1 MSGGGYDLTTSTY
14 DNDGQLHQVKYA
26 MKATEK
32 SGTAIGIKCVDGV
45 VLACINIQISP
56 LVVPHTQQRIL
67 PVSKHIGM
75 VSDLLL
81 FFIFLDFSAASL
93 SNSILAFCRSS
104 CRWSQIMP

>member
-1 MSGGGYDLTTSTY
+1 MSGGGYDLSTSTF

-56 LVVPHTQQRIL
+56 LVVPHAQSRIL
-67 PVSKHIGM
+67 PVCKSIGM
-75 VSDLLL
+75 VYTFLLYFIIK
-81 FFIFLDFSAASL
+81 FFLIISPTFLYRYL
-93 SNSILAFCRSS
+93 
-104 CRWSQIMP
+104 QVY

>member
-1 MSGGGYDLTTSTY
+1 MSGGGYDQSTSTF

-56 LVVPHTQQRIL
+56 LAVPHSQQRIL
-67 PVSKHIGM
+67 PVSKSIGM
-75 VSDLLL
+75 V
-81 FFIFLDFSAASL
+81 
-93 SNSILAFCRSS
+93 
-104 CRWSQIMP
+104 

>member
-1 MSGGGYDLTTSTY
+1 MSGGGYDLSTSTF

-56 LVVPHTQQRIL
+56 LAVPHSQQRIL
-67 PVSKHIGM
+67 PVSKSIGM
-75 VSDLLL
+75 V
-81 FFIFLDFSAASL
+81 
-93 SNSILAFCRSS
+93 
-104 CRWSQIMP
+104 